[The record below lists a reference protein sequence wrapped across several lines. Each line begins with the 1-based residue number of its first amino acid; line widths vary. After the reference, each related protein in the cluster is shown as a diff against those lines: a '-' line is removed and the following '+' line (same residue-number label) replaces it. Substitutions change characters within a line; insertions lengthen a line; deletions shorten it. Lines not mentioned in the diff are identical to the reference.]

1 MRVRITLA
9 CTECKQ
15 RNYNMTKDKKTH
27 PDRMETKKYCRFCK
41 RHTLHKETKKFRWI
55 RAKEVGIMA
64 EKAEKSSKKSWFD
77 GLKAEFKKIIWP
89 DRKSLV
95 KQTGAVVAVSIVLGV
110 MIAVLDFIFQY
121 GIDILVNISF

>member
-1 MRVRITLA
+1 
-9 CTECKQ
+9 
-15 RNYNMTKDKKTH
+15 
-27 PDRMETKKYCRFCK
+27 
-41 RHTLHKETKKFRWI
+41 
-55 RAKEVGIMA
+55 MA
-64 EKAEKSSKKSWFD
+64 EKAEKSSNKSWFD

>member
-1 MRVRITLA
+1 
-9 CTECKQ
+9 
-15 RNYNMTKDKKTH
+15 
-27 PDRMETKKYCRFCK
+27 
-41 RHTLHKETKKFRWI
+41 
-55 RAKEVGIMA
+55 MA
-64 EKAEKSSKKSWFD
+64 EKAEKSSKKSSFD

>member
-1 MRVRITLA
+1 
-9 CTECKQ
+9 
-15 RNYNMTKDKKTH
+15 
-27 PDRMETKKYCRFCK
+27 
-41 RHTLHKETKKFRWI
+41 
-55 RAKEVGIMA
+55 MA
-64 EKAEKSSKKSWFD
+64 EKAEKSSNKSWFD

-95 KQTGAVVAVSIVLGV
+95 RQTGAVVAVSIVLGV

>member
-1 MRVRITLA
+1 M
-9 CTECKQ
+9 Q
-15 RNYNMTKDKKTH
+15 RK
-27 PDRMETKKYCRFCK
+27 
-41 RHTLHKETKKFRWI
+41 
-55 RAKEVGIMA
+55 
-64 EKAEKSSKKSWFD
+64 WFD